1 MIASIPV
8 AGSQLLKHVHITKL
22 KLIVFVNMILKTG
35 KESILIKI
43 IVNDLLAEIDK
54 HLIR

>member
-8 AGSQLLKHVHITKL
+8 AGSQLLKHIHVTEL
-22 KLIVFVNMILKTG
+22 QLIMFVYMVMKTG
-35 KESILIKI
+35 KEPVLIKI
-43 IVNDLLAEIDK
+43 IIHDLLAEIDK